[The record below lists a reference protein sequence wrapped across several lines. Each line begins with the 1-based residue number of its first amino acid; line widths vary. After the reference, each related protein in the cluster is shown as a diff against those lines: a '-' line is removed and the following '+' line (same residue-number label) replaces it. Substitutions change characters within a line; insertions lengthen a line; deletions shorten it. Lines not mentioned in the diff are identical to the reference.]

1 MASWAAIP
9 GETPID
15 DLSGLKVKSVRT
27 RSELNAVEAENIL
40 EAVVKY
46 LAARPSR
53 RQAPFNLPWT
63 QRLHREMFGKVWSW
77 AGRFRTRD
85 LNLGVPW
92 YQVPENLQNLL
103 DDLRAW
109 DRNGDPLMEQAARL
123 HYRAV
128 HIHPFVNG
136 NGRWSRMLA
145 NIWLKQHDAAP
156 VAWPEETIGDAS
168 PIRDEYLA
176 AIRRADQGDDGPLLE
191 LHARFAPK

>member
-1 MASWAAIP
+1 MAIWAEIP

-27 RSELNAVEAENIL
+27 RSELNAVEAQNIL

-53 RQAPFNLPWT
+53 RLAPFDLTWT

-85 LNLGVPW
+85 LNLGIPW

-103 DDLRAW
+103 EDLRAW
-109 DRNGDPLMEQAARL
+109 DQNGDPLMEQAARL

-145 NIWLKQHDAAP
+145 NIWLKQHDAEP
-156 VAWPEETIGDAS
+156 VAWPEETIGNTS